1 MNLVSTHCGFD
12 KVTFGHRAKLTYSTI
27 GPVSPV
33 PRLKISHVSTLT
45 FITNGVSWEKK
56 SQLSFTSALSHLSP
70 IVLEASTAKSSKPA
84 NPRSNHHHKKSRDPR
99 SLAPSTT
106 HTEPP
111 RTQKKSKTKKE
122 KKNRLQSVSR
132 EKESE
137 TGGGMDPDRRR
148 WIHKLKKNQ
157 KPKTPYLERERERYR
172 RRWIGA
178 EPTSKSRR

>member
-1 MNLVSTHCGFD
+1 M
-12 KVTFGHRAKLTYSTI
+12 
-27 GPVSPV
+27 
-33 PRLKISHVSTLT
+33 
-45 FITNGVSWEKK
+45 WEKK

-70 IVLEASTAKSSKPA
+70 IVLEASMAKSSKPA

-137 TGGGMDPDRRR
+137 TGGSMDPDRGSLRGGR
-148 WIHKLKKNQ
+148 WERKRKLRERDRAGSESHG
-157 KPKTPYLERERERYR
+157 ERERGSRPEIRLKPR
-172 RRWIGA
+172 LS
-178 EPTSKSRR
+178 PTRF